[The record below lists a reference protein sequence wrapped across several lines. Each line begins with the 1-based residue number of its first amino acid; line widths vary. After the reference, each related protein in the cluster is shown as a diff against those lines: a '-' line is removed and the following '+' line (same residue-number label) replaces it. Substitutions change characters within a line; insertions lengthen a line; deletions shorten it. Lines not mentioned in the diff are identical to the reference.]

1 MDEKLSYVLDCQPKA
16 KVLLVVL
23 LNLHIRSYLRLLL
36 LPYLQRLI
44 PDPVA
49 EEDSNLV
56 LAQTLRY
63 MVKK

>member
-1 MDEKLSYVLDCQPKA
+1 MDRQPKA
-16 KVLLVVL
+16 EVLLVVL
-23 LNLHIRSYLRLLL
+23 LNLHIRSYPQLLL
-36 LPYLQRLI
+36 LPYLQRLL

-56 LAQTLRY
+56 LAQTPSY